1 MQLRISMLILATLAA
16 ACATGKTQGQSDVE
30 DLTRA
35 VGDFQKSLMK
45 AREELKSTMTEY
57 DAVANNKDGDLL
69 GHFKKFNRGLDDV
82 AKRQAKVKKDLD
94 DMKASAGVLFQRW
107 EKNLETIQ
115 AEDLRARSRARM
127 EVTKRRFA
135 DLQAVGARSR
145 EVYAPLMTT
154 LRDHATFWS
163 SDLNPD
169 SAAALRGDAATVQT
183 QVNDLNASIDTVLAA
198 CDEYNKA
205 VASRQ

>member
-1 MQLRISMLILATLAA
+1 MQSRLSILLLAAFAA

-35 VGDFQKSLMK
+35 VGDFRQSLRK
-45 AREELKSTMTEY
+45 AREELKTTMTEY

-69 GHFKKFNRGLDDV
+69 GHFKKFNRGLDEV
-82 AKRQAKVKKDLD
+82 TSRQAKVKKDLD

-115 AEDLRARSRARM
+115 SEDVRARSRARM
-127 EVTKRRFA
+127 DLTKRRFA
-135 DLQAVGARSR
+135 DLQAVGTRTR
-145 EVYAPLMTT
+145 EVYTPLMTI

-163 SDLNPD
+163 SDLNAD
-169 SAAALRGDAATVQT
+169 SAAALRGDAATVQA

-205 VASRQ
+205 VASKQ